1 MRVPIRSSSGGSAY
15 DIPMTPMIDVVFL
28 LLVFFVWTASF
39 QLVEDRLP
47 GAISTPMPTGPSA
60 ATAPTETPPPEAD
73 FDQVIVRVLWSDG
86 APAWQVNQ
94 QPVTSLADV
103 RETLTRIATIK
114 ADVPVVLHPD
124 ATVPFGQVIDAYD
137 VARQAG
143 FSRVRFAAAATGPRT

>member
-39 QLVEDRLP
+39 QVAEDRLP
-47 GAISTPMPTGPSA
+47 GAISTPNSSGPSA
-60 ATAPTETPPPEAD
+60 ASKPTDTPPPEAD
-73 FDQVIVRVLWSDG
+73 FDQVVIRVLWSG
-86 APAWQVNQ
+86 GMPAWEINQ
-94 QPVTSLADV
+94 QQAASLAVV
-103 RETLTRIATIK
+103 RDTLVRIASIK

-124 ATVPFGQVIDAYD
+124 SAVPFGRVIDAYD

-143 FSRVRFAAAATGPRT
+143 FTRVRFAASTARRGP